1 MELSSGRNMLAYSDR
16 MTAPWSERQNT
27 SKIAA
32 AAAASAERGFASGA
46 AEMVRKR
53 VKCGKTSML
62 PYRKEHFHAL

>member
-53 VKCGKTSML
+53 AK
-62 PYRKEHFHAL
+62 